1 MTNSNFYHVLKKIIF
16 LFFSIL
22 KVYLI
27 GGIVS
32 LLMLTF
38 LNLTDEYFKNLDW
51 EWNNRVLKLD
61 KYFLFTFYIPIY
73 FLVFCGIFNFIISKL
88 FLNKILKIFEF
99 ALGILLFCL
108 IDFRLKKVLIVS
120 DFVLLNLLLLI
131 AIYFSFYMFILKIF
145 KINKKKKQ
153 HPLPREIKFNE
164 VNPSHGF

>member
-1 MTNSNFYHVLKKIIF
+1 MTNSKFYQILKKTIF
-16 LFFSIL
+16 LLFSFL

-73 FLVFCGIFNFIISKL
+73 FLVFYGIFNFIISKL
-88 FLNKILKIFEF
+88 LLNKILKILEF
-99 ALGILLFCL
+99 ALGILLFCV
-108 IDFRLKKVLIVS
+108 IDFRLKKILIVS
-120 DFVLLNLLLLI
+120 DFVLFNLLILI
-131 AIYFSFYMFILKIF
+131 AIYFSFYMFILKIV
-145 KINKKKKQ
+145 KIYKKK
-153 HPLPREIKFNE
+153 E
-164 VNPSHGF
+164 